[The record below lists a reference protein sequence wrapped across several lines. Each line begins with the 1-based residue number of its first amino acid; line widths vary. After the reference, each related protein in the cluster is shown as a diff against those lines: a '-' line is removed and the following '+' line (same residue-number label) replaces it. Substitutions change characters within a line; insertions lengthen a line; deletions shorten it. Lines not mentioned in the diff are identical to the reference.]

1 MRLGDI
7 ENAAAAGNGKPLDG
21 VRILALE
28 QMQALPYATQLLGR
42 LGAEVVKVEHPKG
55 GDLGRGSQPAM
66 IDPAGRPV
74 GATFLRNN
82 LGKRSVCVDLKTDA
96 GRQLVLDL
104 APKFDV
110 VAENSKA
117 GAMARLGLGYADIA
131 AVHPA
136 VIYLSVSGF
145 GNAATAGET
154 RSPYDAWPAFAPIV
168 EAMSGIYE
176 FKRRGDAPPLVA
188 PVGALGDIGSGLYAV
203 IGVLAALRHRD
214 ATGLGQHV
222 DIAMLDAMVAMTDL
236 VTNFW
241 SLGLRG
247 GDVAPLI
254 MDGFKANDGWFIIQ
268 VGREPQFAML
278 AELVGEPGWVD
289 DPRFASRQGWVDHL
303 DGVIRPAVER
313 WAAAK
318 TRIEACEAMSAAGLA
333 AGPCFRDEE
342 VVADPHVAGR
352 HMLVEMPRSDGVA
365 EPVLIPGNPVKLTQ
379 VAEGPETRIPWLG
392 EHTDEVLAEELGLT
406 ADALQQL
413 RADGV
418 IA

>member
-1 MRLGDI
+1 MRLGDTA
-7 ENAAAAGNGKPLDG
+7 NPRAAAHGKPLDG

-55 GDLGRGSQPAM
+55 GDLGRGSQPSM
-66 IDPAGRPV
+66 TDPEGRDI

-82 LGKRSVCVDLKTDA
+82 LSKRSICIDLKSDR

-104 APKFDV
+104 APHFDV

-117 GAMARLGLGYADIA
+117 GAMGRLGLAYADVA
-131 AVHPA
+131 AVHPK
-136 VIYLSVSGF
+136 VIYLSISGF
-145 GNAATAGET
+145 GNTIP
-154 RSPYDAWPAFAPIV
+154 SPYDAWPAFAPIV

-176 FKRRGDAPPLVA
+176 FKRRGDDPPLVA

-214 ATGLGQHV
+214 ATGLGQHI

-254 MDGFKANDGWFIIQ
+254 MDGFRADDGWFIIQ
-268 VGREPQFAML
+268 VGREPQFAKL
-278 AELVGEPGWVD
+278 AELIGRPEWLEDERLAERRGWVE
-289 DPRFASRQGWVDHL
+289 HL
-303 DGVIRPAVER
+303 D
-313 WAAAK
+313 
-318 TRIEACEAMSAAGLA
+318 S
-333 AGPCFRDEE
+333 
-342 VVADPHVAGR
+342 
-352 HMLVEMPRSDGVA
+352 
-365 EPVLIPGNPVKLTQ
+365 
-379 VAEGPETRIPWLG
+379 
-392 EHTDEVLAEELGLT
+392 
-406 ADALQQL
+406 
-413 RADGV
+413 
-418 IA
+418 